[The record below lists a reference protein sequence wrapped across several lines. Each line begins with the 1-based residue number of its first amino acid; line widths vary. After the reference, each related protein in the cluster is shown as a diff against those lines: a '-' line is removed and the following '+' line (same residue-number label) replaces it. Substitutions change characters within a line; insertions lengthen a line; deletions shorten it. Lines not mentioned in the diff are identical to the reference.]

1 MDLNE
6 LKSRIKACNLSGC
19 YVFAGEEDYLK
30 RYYLGEIR
38 NALVGDP
45 TLAAFNHSIFEGA
58 DINFAQIRDAIKSP
72 PVFANFKLIEW
83 RYPSFTKAKE
93 SDLKLFEETLD
104 LLYDHPYATLAFI
117 VADGELDFGT
127 PKKESRFVKRF
138 KDKLNLFN
146 MQKSTDAQ
154 LNAWLKKHFDSYGI
168 NASQAVC
175 GELVFRAGRSMSV
188 LKSEV
193 DKLSFCAI
201 ARGLKEIDSQLV
213 REVASSTP
221 ESDTFA
227 LSNAILER
235 NKIGAFTALEEM
247 KRDRLDPIVIL
258 GMMERSYVEIVKVL
272 MLLGEGMDSQDISR
286 ETGIHPY
293 LVKRYISHAGKFT
306 KKRAV
311 KILDELVRVD
321 TGLKY
326 GGIASYTAIE
336 IFISKCV

>member
-6 LKSRIKACNLSGC
+6 LKARIKACNLGGC

-30 RYYLGEIR
+30 RYYLGEMR
-38 NALVGDP
+38 KALVGDP
-45 TLAAFNHSIFEGA
+45 TLAAFNHALFEGA
-58 DINFAQIRDAIKSP
+58 DINFAEIRDAIKSP
-72 PVFANFKLIEW
+72 PVFSEFKFIEW
-83 RYPSFTKAKE
+83 RYPSFAKAKE

-104 LLYDHPYATLAFI
+104 LLSDYPYATLAFI
-117 VADGELDFGT
+117 VADGEVDLGT

-138 KDKLNLFN
+138 KDKLYIFN

-154 LNAWLKKHFDSYGI
+154 LNAWLKKHFDAYGI
-168 NASQAVC
+168 STTPNVRD
-175 GELVFRAGRSMSV
+175 ELVFRAGHSMSV

-193 DKLSFCAI
+193 DKLAFCAI
-201 ARGLKEIDSQLV
+201 SRGLNSIDSALI

-258 GMMERSYVEIVKVL
+258 GMMERSYTEIVKVL
-272 MLLGEGMDSQDISR
+272 MLLNEGMGSQDIAR
-286 ETGIHPY
+286 ETGINPY
-293 LVKRYISHAGKFT
+293 VVKRYVANAGKFT
-306 KKRAV
+306 KERAAR
-311 KILDELVRVD
+311 ILEELVRVD

-326 GGIASYTAIE
+326 GGIAGYTAIE